1 MIIDNEKT
9 IRYIHSVL
17 LGDENDA
24 HVFVNMPDI
33 GPEEEL
39 HFPAGL
45 SILAYCRYPQTE
57 SLNITPYKTTDI
69 IHQPRVERHHR
80 DDIELNAFT
89 LNM

>member
-17 LGDENDA
+17 LGNENDA

-33 GPEEEL
+33 GPKEEV

-45 SILAYCRYPQTE
+45 SILAYSRYPQTE
-57 SLNITPYKTTDI
+57 
-69 IHQPRVERHHR
+69 
-80 DDIELNAFT
+80 
-89 LNM
+89 